1 MGINYTI
8 LRSYCVGLLGLVG
21 KYHGQHTD
29 GRTMFSGF
37 LVVKIWKKKRAG
49 SLKVLWSN
57 LRVSKAC
64 RLCRLTGKWNS
75 AGLMGV
81 CHWPL
86 LLCLISGSRPGV
98 PPRKRRP
105 QGGEMVPGYAY
116 LNLEGGDVANNMLF
130 PTCGIPHKSHK
141 SFAIPGSIRIWF
153 LLAWE
158 TGIGR
163 PGATS
168 NHRGTALQTATRW
181 RLVVISWCKT
191 WEDGDQFGQWQLLG
205 GTVLFLD
212 IDLDRSTQVTQTL
225 QR

>member
-64 RLCRLTGKWNS
+64 RLCGLTGKWNS
-75 AGLMGV
+75 AGLMGRV

-86 LLCLISGSRPGV
+86 LLWSLAQDRGS
-98 PPRKRRP
+98 
-105 QGGEMVPGYAY
+105 
-116 LNLEGGDVANNMLF
+116 LLESAGHRVERWCQVMLTWILRVAMG
-130 PTCGIPHKSHK
+130 PTTFCFLLAVSHTNHT